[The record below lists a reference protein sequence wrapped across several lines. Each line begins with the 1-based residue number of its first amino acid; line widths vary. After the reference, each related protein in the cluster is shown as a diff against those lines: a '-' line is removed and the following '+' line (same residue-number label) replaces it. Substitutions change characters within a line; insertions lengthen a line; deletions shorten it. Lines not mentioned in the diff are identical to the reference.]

1 MAARGGPSK
10 VVAGLFVARGA
21 QPSLWTLRGVLAANA
36 AMDKAR
42 RNDEWDAAPP
52 VEARAA
58 GNDAER
64 AWLEGFVNTFK
75 PHGAQAEPAR
85 DRRVSGLTAPKRR
98 RVTNKPEANK
108 VGKAGLEASAE
119 SVVSNF
125 VYAWVRAHFFLPA
138 EHLCKEVRS
147 ALKEDGFEC
156 TEDDLDEWWE
166 ERGHSL
172 VLSKARARGTASWTR
187 SRLACGSFTV
197 RLAASAICRANNRRH
212 AQLAPRSHP
221 PLMSSL
227 SLERNASATTTR
239 KRRERRR
246 KRSSSRGAPRRTT
259 CPLRG
264 GKQAAAVVASLV
276 SQSGLLRSR
285 WASKRP
291 RTRRALPFGSLH

>member
-1 MAARGGPSK
+1 MTHGRERERGKPAPHVGPPGATRNLNDQLRATSRGEQLQAAAAAGGRAQGACGARRSYEREGPESGEDETG
-10 VVAGLFVARGA
+10 AEEPATTIARGA

-42 RNDEWDAAPP
+42 RNEEWDAAPP

-75 PHGAQAEPAR
+75 PHGARAEPAR

-98 RVTNKPEANK
+98 RVTNKPETNK

-172 VLSKARARGTASWTR
+172 VLSKAKSAR
-187 SRLACGSFTV
+187 
-197 RLAASAICRANNRRH
+197 H
-212 AQLAPRSHP
+212 
-221 PLMSSL
+221 
-227 SLERNASATTTR
+227 
-239 KRRERRR
+239 
-246 KRSSSRGAPRRTT
+246 
-259 CPLRG
+259 
-264 GKQAAAVVASLV
+264 SLV
-276 SQSGLLRSR
+276 DSVKAGVWLVHGAACSFRDM
-285 WASKRP
+285 P
-291 RTRRALPFGSLH
+291 R